1 MWSTVDFG
9 PGAVRPKAKAGLRG
23 HETYAG
29 GSPVR
34 AGQDDL
40 GSCVAAGGPCSWIP
54 ECGCEPT
61 GLADFGGWFG
71 GLLRESGQ
79 AG

>member
-1 MWSTVDFG
+1 MIWVF
-9 PGAVRPKAKAGLRG
+9 VLRL
-23 HETYAG
+23 E
-29 GSPVR
+29 VLLL
-34 AGQDDL
+34 D
-40 GSCVAAGGPCSWIP
+40 P